1 MSYPTAA
8 DFPTQYSGHAAG
20 IEGLIAGDG
29 ETLSRIVVDGASFG
43 NPAWVD
49 EGKDNLAYGTKG
61 NATTPH
67 LLGIFQRTQQHT
79 NSDAGVGQ
87 PYAAKEV
94 ANIRSRG
101 QIWVK
106 VDRAVVSGQPAYL
119 LGNVWTTVATGTSIK
134 TPYIYRSSTSAA
146 GLALVEV
153 FNAPASLAI

>member
-8 DFPTQYSGHAAG
+8 DFPLQYNGHAAG
-20 IEGLIAGDG
+20 VAGLIVGDG
-29 ETLSRIVVDGASFG
+29 ETLSRIVSDGASFG
-43 NPAWVD
+43 NPAWID
-49 EGKDNLAYGTKG
+49 EGKDNLAFGTKG
-61 NATTPH
+61 NATTPR

-101 QIWVK
+101 QIWVN

-119 LGNVWTTVATGTSIK
+119 LGNVWTTVDTATAIK
-134 TPYIYRSSTSAA
+134 TPYIYRSSTTGA
-146 GLALVEV
+146 GIAKVEV

>member
-8 DFPTQYSGHAAG
+8 DFPLQYQGHAAG
-20 IEGLIAGDG
+20 VAGLIVGDG
-29 ETLSRIVVDGASFG
+29 EALSRIVSDGASFG
-43 NPAWVD
+43 NPAWID
-49 EGKDNLAYGTKG
+49 EGKDNLAFGTKG
-61 NATTPH
+61 NATTPR

-101 QIWVK
+101 QIWVN

-119 LGNVWTTVATGTSIK
+119 LGNVWTTVDTATAIK
-134 TPYIYRSSTSAA
+134 TPYIYRSSTTGA
-146 GLALVEV
+146 GIAKVEV

>member
-8 DFPTQYSGHAAG
+8 DFPNQYKTHDVGV
-20 IEGLIAGDG
+20 EGLIVGDG
-29 ETLSRIVVDGASFG
+29 ETLSRIVADGASFG
-43 NPAWVD
+43 NPAWID
-49 EGKDNLAYGTKG
+49 EGKDNLSFGTKG
-61 NATTPH
+61 NATTPR
-67 LLGIFQRTQQHT
+67 LLGVFQRTQQHT

-146 GLALVEV
+146 GLAKIEV